1 MKFLCVDC
9 DEAMKLV
16 STAPPDRGSLSIVY
30 GCPECGRQ
38 IAMLTN
44 PYETQMVSSLGVRIG
59 PAEKAEAAAGDV
71 ARCPFSDMVQE
82 MSNPDAAN
90 AGLPWTAPAQQR
102 LQNIPEFVRPMART
116 GIEGFARERGYAQVN
131 EEVLD
136 QAKDFFGM

>member
-16 STAPPDRGSLSIVY
+16 STAPPDRGSLAIVY
-30 GCPECGRQ
+30 GCPTCGRR

-59 PAEKAEAAAGDV
+59 PAEPADPAGDV

-82 MSNPDAAN
+82 MSQPNAST